1 MMVDQE
7 LKEKVKL
14 LRDEAIRKQSAQEQA
29 IAAAKVAVNEMKK
42 AQQSISE
49 ILENFPELQD
59 KFPNLQNVVNFTIST
74 NSVDAEELMQVV
86 DDLLLNISSDVEEI
100 LNV

>member
-1 MMVDQE
+1 MVDQE

-42 AQQSISE
+42 AQQSIAE
-49 ILENFPELQD
+49 ILENFPELQN

-86 DDLLLNISSDVEEI
+86 DDLLLKISSDVEEI

>member
-29 IAAAKVAVNEMKK
+29 IAAANVAVNEMKK

-59 KFPNLQNVVNFTIST
+59 KFPNLQNVVNFTISI
-74 NSVDAEELMQVV
+74 NSVDAEELMKVV